1 MRRHLIDIVRRSG
14 PVMVPADDAH
24 NVLTVETPERAVA
37 LGELLDQLAQ
47 AHPEWCTVVEM
58 KHFLGFS
65 DEVTGRELGIP
76 VRTIQRIWHDARK
89 WLYDRQERV
98 RPAELNGP
106 K

>member
-1 MRRHLIDIVRRSG
+1 
-14 PVMVPADDAH
+14 MVPADDAH
-24 NVLTVETPERAVA
+24 TVLAVETPERAVA
-37 LGELLDQLAQ
+37 LGELLDQLAH

-65 DEVTGRELGIP
+65 DEVISRELGIP
-76 VRTIQRIWHDARK
+76 LRTVQRIWHGARK
-89 WLYDRQERV
+89 WLYDRREHV